1 MPPLILKFNTH
12 DVNDSNLRLA
22 SMLCIYAHK
31 QLTQASPGAPSLF
44 LLGKGMAEYS
54 FLHKPIMHQL
64 PTLST
69 SVAGVHASLH
79 MQVSLQHAAQGGG
92 SQRGGEAQAL
102 ALSQP
107 ISHHLRQQLAVSSS
121 ALLVT
126 CFISCCT
133 AAHCRTLLSSARS
146 DGNRS

>member
-69 SVAGVHASLH
+69 SVAGVH
-79 MQVSLQHAAQGGG
+79 
-92 SQRGGEAQAL
+92 
-102 ALSQP
+102 P
-107 ISHHLRQQLAVSSS
+107 ITAHFPPSS
-121 ALLVT
+121 AATRSELLSSAGDVLHKLL
-126 CFISCCT
+126 
-133 AAHCRTLLSSARS
+133 HCRTLPHTTEQCKE
-146 DGNRS
+146 